1 MQEFMLK
8 LLTSESKINGF
19 FVKNDVKIDVEN
31 RWFLNVKNDVEN
43 RWFLDVKNDVQI
55 DVKNRRFFVGI
66 FLELTLN

>member
-31 RWFLNVKNDVEN
+31 RWFL
-43 RWFLDVKNDVQI
+43 DVKNDVQI
-55 DVKNRRFFVGI
+55 DVENRRFFVGV
-66 FLELTLN
+66 FLELTAN